1 MFAAC
6 AATWPLR
13 SRRRRARH
21 PLRAADDSRVTAAV
35 DGGTPVPARPRPAR
49 RSSSKPSPSPG
60 FSDGGPNR
68 TTSGR
73 GRPQVRR
80 SAGALPLVC
89 AQAPRA
95 ENHEDRLESRNPVL
109 SGGQASRATD
119 AILTSG
125 PLGLCRAD
133 DSKAT
138 RLMQSAIAGFACPS
152 IIPERERPLKYRH
165 LPTRSPGWSGLDPAV
180 PDSHGT
186 GQSAA
191 GKGSIIS
198 VCGGRNIRRSGRSR
212 SEVGECSVMTSRL

>member
-1 MFAAC
+1 M
-6 AATWPLR
+6 
-13 SRRRRARH
+13 
-21 PLRAADDSRVTAAV
+21 
-35 DGGTPVPARPRPAR
+35 PARPRPAR

-80 SAGALPLVC
+80 SAGASPPLR

-95 ENHEDRLESRNPVL
+95 KNLEDRLESRNPVL
-109 SGGQASRATD
+109 SGGQASRVTD
-119 AILTSG
+119 AILTPG

-133 DSKAT
+133 DDTAT
-138 RLMQSAIAGFACPS
+138 RLMQSATAGFACPS

-180 PDSHGT
+180 PDSHET
-186 GQSAA
+186 GQSVP
-191 GKGSIIS
+191 GNRSIRS
-198 VCGGRNIRRSGRSR
+198 ACEGRNIRQFRCPAELSGRYAQWPQLLSIDCPDR
-212 SEVGECSVMTSRL
+212 GGDCALFFPASQRHG